1 MNEITYRGR
10 VVGRIQ
16 VEVVRERP
24 DFPVVIRH
32 GYNATLLPDGDDRDQ
47 YYAGHYELHQAA
59 SINILTLPQAPGEM
73 REYPRGHSPE
83 GFSRLWMKTTVYF
96 DTGWPESLAR
106 DMIRDNSP
114 SFLYTIVPLVRQ
126 AVLRR
131 LNQLAGDSTDHIQ
144 ISGKLADEMLKMGI
158 APVRPYHP
166 IYKEWL
172 PDPAKNRR
180 VGPRRGVRTLC
191 PVLLQAD
198 KGLNQPNLS
207 VSAALVQNTEL
218 TPVIP
223 SESWTS
229 STHRLPTAVLR
240 NVSCSMNGRHVP
252 AKYMAENTLADDLTM
267 TIDLV
272 SPGDIET
279 MEVKAPFFLDSLHA
293 NDRLFTGRRGTLLVS
308 AEAKTTVEEVMRHI
322 TPVLSRPREDEYR
335 TSLIQ
340 MLLGPELASET
351 ALRYIASRS
360 MRSLTQTESA
370 IEEAIVAGESVRQG
384 NYLVT
389 YQPEEQEHHECPC
402 H

>member
-1 MNEITYRGR
+1 MNNITYRGR
-10 VVGRIQ
+10 TVGRIQ
-16 VEVVRERP
+16 VKVVQKRP
-24 DFPVVIRH
+24 DFPIVIRH
-32 GYNATLLPDGDDRDQ
+32 GYNSTLLPDGDDRDQ
-47 YYAGHYELHQAA
+47 YYAEHYELHQAA
-59 SINILTLPQAPGEM
+59 SMKILTLPQAPSEV

-83 GFSRLWMKTTVYF
+83 GFGRLWMKTTVYF

-126 AVLRR
+126 AVLKR

-144 ISGKLADEMLKMGI
+144 ISGKLADEMLKLGI
-158 APVRPYHP
+158 APIRPYHP

-172 PDPAKNRR
+172 PAPAKNRR

-191 PVLLQAD
+191 PVLLQTD
-198 KGLNQPNLS
+198 ERLNEPNLS

-223 SESWTS
+223 SGSWTS
-229 STHRLPTAVLR
+229 STHQLPTAVLR

-252 AKYMAENTLADDLTM
+252 AKYMAENTLADALEL
-267 TIDLV
+267 TIDLM
-272 SPGDIET
+272 SPEDIET
-279 MEVKAPFFLDSLHA
+279 IRVKAPFFLDSPNA
-293 NDRLFTGRRGTLLVS
+293 ADRLFTGRRGMLLVS

-340 MLLGPELASET
+340 MLLGPKLASET
-351 ALRYIASRS
+351 ALRYITSRS
-360 MRSLTQTESA
+360 MRSLMQTESA

-389 YQPEEQEHHECPC
+389 YQPEEPETTPCPC